1 MRPPAAVVL
10 LLLMLTVDAKLA
22 QFIESSGLAA
32 GLGRS
37 RHCSGCTLWS
47 LQQDS
52 SLSLQPPASLGCC
65 GIYDGLTIVGSA
77 AEFVIWWAI

>member
-1 MRPPAAVVL
+1 MTIYEIFPGDVRWKVLFCRMPPLLDVV
-10 LLLMLTVDAKLA
+10 LLMLTVDAKLA

-32 GLGRS
+32 GLGRP

-52 SLSLQPPASLGCC
+52 SLSL
-65 GIYDGLTIVGSA
+65 
-77 AEFVIWWAI
+77 